1 MALLGVDT
9 ADLATYSDRRMAD
22 PALIRL
28 RDRVRVVADADREAT
43 RARVTVLAGTRR
55 FEAEADT
62 GIPATDLS
70 EQRSRLRRKFDALAE
85 PCLGAE
91 RAARLATAVLG
102 VDGIP
107 RASELL
113 DLARPKA
120 D

>member
-9 ADLATYSDRRMAD
+9 ADLATYSDRRVTD
-22 PALIRL
+22 PTLVEL
-28 RDRVRVVADADREAT
+28 RDRVHVVTDVTREPT
-43 RARVTVLAGTRR
+43 RARVAVKTRGDR

-62 GIPATDLS
+62 GIPATDLA
-70 EQRSRLRRKFDALAE
+70 EQRSRLRGKFDTLVG

-91 RAARLATAVLG
+91 RAAKLAAAAIG
-102 VDGIP
+102 VDGLA

-113 DLARPKA
+113 DLARPSS